1 MFGKEPVSKYNLVS
15 SIEITTFSL
24 IPFESNCCC
33 YFLYIYILKKKITWN
48 YINSVN
54 FFFAEEIKENVK
66 TAVPWNV
73 KGK

>member
-24 IPFESNCCC
+24 IPFGSNCCC
-33 YFLYIYILKKKITWN
+33 IYFEKNITWN
-48 YINSVN
+48 YINLVK
-54 FFFAEEIKENVK
+54 FFFAEEIKEKVK
-66 TAVPWNV
+66 TTVPWNV